1 MGRRLMKR
9 ETPRMLML
17 VAIIVA
23 TLIVGWLAYR
33 SGHFIGR
40 N

>member
-1 MGRRLMKR
+1 MGRGLMKR
-9 ETPRMLML
+9 ETRTVLIA

-23 TLIVGWLAYR
+23 TLLAGWLAYR
-33 SGHFIGR
+33 SGHFFGR